1 MQLPRAAWAF
11 SPMWLVSLLKGEV
24 WHQRWHRKRARWRW
38 KQRWGDVSTCQ
49 GMPKMASQP
58 PGMGQSLPYSPWKEP
73 TLGTPWSCTSSF
85 QNCLSTWF
93 CYLRDGFKK
102 KLAKFSDN
110 AAFCHVLLWG
120 LCSLFSRLWTAG
132 CSWVI
137 SFHLVSAEFTP
148 LDTVCSGLQGV
159 EILSVQM
166 TKDLH
171 RPPLLS
177 SDIRSTFYAQSNVGS
192 VKGQETSSWLY
203 QLGHLFVAE

>member
-1 MQLPRAAWAF
+1 MAWKTETWKKKKKKTKKPQTFKQHLWWKKNLLTRGKGMKIFSENLFNRPAMSSVPF
-11 SPMWLVSLLKGEV
+11 SPQIWIIM
-24 WHQRWHRKRARWRW
+24 
-38 KQRWGDVSTCQ
+38 T
-49 GMPKMASQP
+49 
-58 PGMGQSLPYSPWKEP
+58 
-73 TLGTPWSCTSSF
+73 
-85 QNCLSTWF
+85 
-93 CYLRDGFKK
+93 DGFKK

-137 SFHLVSAEFTP
+137 SFHLVSAEYTP